1 MAPSGDAF
9 ASMSSRPRGHGEA
22 SPMSRKPDWA
32 VEGRDWPDRASSKFV
47 TAGGLRSHVQDMGAG
62 PTVLLLHG
70 AGAATHSWRGLAPLL
85 ARRLRVVAI
94 DLPGHGFTGTPAG
107 MALSLPEMARRVAAL
122 IKAMEI
128 EPSLVVGHSAGAAI
142 AIRMAL
148 DGAARAPI
156 VAINGALRPF
166 AGMTAPLFQGL
177 ATLLLLN
184 PLAAH
189 LFAAQARDRSRVA
202 RLIEGTGSRIDDS
215 GLEFYARLFRA
226 PGHVAGTLGMMANW
240 DLGSL
245 QRDLRKL
252 TAPLTL
258 VVGTRDAA
266 VPQSVADDVAA
277 SVPRAEIVKL
287 VGLGHLAHEERP
299 DLVADIILR
308 VARAHGLLDEDAG

>member
-1 MAPSGDAF
+1 MD
-9 ASMSSRPRGHGEA
+9 
-22 SPMSRKPDWA
+22 
-32 VEGRDWPDRASSKFV
+32 GRDWPHRASSQFV
-47 TAGGLRSHVQDMGAG
+47 MAGGLRWHVQDTGSG

-70 AGAATHSWRGLAPLL
+70 AGAATHSWRGLTPIL
-85 ARRLRVVAI
+85 ARHLRVVAI

-107 MALSLPEMARRVAAL
+107 MALSLPEMARRVTGLIRAL
-122 IKAMEI
+122 AL
-128 EPSLVVGHSAGAAI
+128 EPSLIVGHSAGAAI

-148 DGAARAPI
+148 DGAVAAPI

-166 AGMTAPLFQGL
+166 AGATAPLFQGL

-189 LFAAQARDRSRVA
+189 VFAAQARDRSRVA
-202 RLIEGTGSRIDDS
+202 RLIEGTGSRIDDA

-240 DLGSL
+240 DLGAL
-245 QRDLRKL
+245 QRDLHKL
-252 TAPLTL
+252 SSPLTL
-258 VVGTRDAA
+258 VVGTRDVA
-266 VPQSVADDVAA
+266 VPPGVADDVAA
-277 SVPRAEIVKL
+277 SVRQAEIIRL

-308 VARAHGLLDEDAG
+308 VARGHGLLDEDPA

>member
-1 MAPSGDAF
+1 
-9 ASMSSRPRGHGEA
+9 
-22 SPMSRKPDWA
+22 
-32 VEGRDWPDRASSKFV
+32 
-47 TAGGLRSHVQDMGAG
+47 MGTG

-85 ARRLRVVAI
+85 ARRFRVVAF
-94 DLPGHGFTGTPAG
+94 DLPGHGFTGTPTG
-107 MALSLPEMARRVAAL
+107 RALSLPEMTRRVTDL
-122 IKAMEI
+122 IKALDI

-148 DGAARAPI
+148 DGAVHAPI
-156 VAINGALRPF
+156 IAINGALRPF

-189 LFAAQARDRSRVA
+189 VFAAQARDRSRVS
-202 RLIEGTGSRIDDS
+202 RLIEGTGSRIDDA

-240 DLGSL
+240 DPGPL
-245 QRDLRKL
+245 QRDLPKL
-252 TAPLTL
+252 TVPLTL
-258 VVGTRDAA
+258 VVGTRDVA
-266 VPQSVADDVAA
+266 VPQSVAETAAA
-277 SVPRAEIVKL
+277 SVPRAAIVRL

-308 VARAHGLLDEDAG
+308 VARTQGLLKEEVA